1 MTPSALLHLAAV
13 GLICI
18 AFAVS
23 ACATPLSIII
33 ARKTGAM
40 DVPRDERRMHKRP
53 IPRLG
58 GLAIFISFIVCVLIY
73 RGLVLSGFDWAH
85 DPLETIPKLTAVIV
99 GGIIIFFLG
108 AIDDTLNLPAKVKL
122 IGQIACAAVVF
133 FMGLRIPA
141 IKSFGWHFAEDSPGG
156 LIISFILT
164 VFWLVLITNMINLID
179 GLDGLAAGVA
189 GIAALAISYS
199 SYIHGQYTAAFVMII
214 LAGSALGFLPF
225 NFYPA
230 KAFMGDSGAMF
241 LGFTLAAVAIIEPAK
256 SSTLIATVAPVLVL
270 GVPLFDVGFAVIR
283 RWLRGQPIFSADKEH
298 LHHQLTALGMGQ
310 RRSVLMLYGISGI
323 MGIAAIVFSRNLYLE
338 AVGLF
343 SIAVVFILIFIW
355 RWNKHD
361 S

>member
-1 MTPSALLHLAAV
+1 LHFAAV
-13 GLICI
+13 AFICI
-18 AFAVS
+18 AFVISVA
-23 ACATPLSIII
+23 ATPLSILI
-33 ARKTGAM
+33 AKKTGAM
-40 DVPRDERRMHKRP
+40 DVPRDARRMHKRP

-58 GLAIFISFIVCVLIY
+58 GLAIFISFLACVLIY
-73 RGLVLSGFDWAH
+73 RGLVLSGFAWAH
-85 DPLETIPKLTAVIV
+85 DPAETIPKLTAVIV
-99 GGIIIFFLG
+99 GGIIIFVLG

-141 IKSFGWHFAEDSPGG
+141 IKSFGWHFADDSPGG

-164 VFWLVLITNMINLID
+164 VFWIVLITNMINLID

-241 LGFTLAAVAIIEPAK
+241 LGFTLAAVSIIGPAK
-256 SSTLIATVAPVLVL
+256 GSTLIATVAPVLVL

-283 RWLRGQPIFSADKEH
+283 RKLRGQPIFTADKDH
-298 LHHQLTALGMGQ
+298 LHHQLTSMGMGQ
-310 RRSVLMLYGISGI
+310 RRSVLMLYGVSGI
-323 MGIAAIVFSRNLYLE
+323 MGIAAIVFSRDLYLE

-355 RWNKHD
+355 GWNKHD